1 MGLFDKLKD
10 ILFEEETVEIP
21 VLQKEET
28 KKEVPSKPKKEK
40 TVKTKEV
47 LDDTDEVKIT
57 KITASEDTFF
67 DMPKLKTKEEPKEEV
82 VKEEPKN
89 SFTFPVFEDDD
100 LDFSSLKRKT
110 NAKAEDDLP
119 RSVSSYKP
127 EKRPSLLFDEYE
139 EPERKKT
146 EHTKPSTSNKPYNA
160 SSFKLSPIISPV
172 YGVLDEDYKKE
183 DIVSRNERKILSTE
197 KLDLDSVR
205 KKAYGTLEDE
215 IEETLTKEEEV
226 PVVKEEKKVE
236 VDALPEDGLSVSDL
250 LTDDTEDF
258 VADIE
263 EVSEEVN
270 EEIELDEIEE
280 LEEEPPKEEVK
291 EGKPKKEPKAKE
303 DEPLEDDLF
312 DLIDSLYVGKGEN

>member
-10 ILFEEETVEIP
+10 ILFEEETIEIP
-21 VLQKEET
+21 VIKKEDT
-28 KKEVPSKPKKEK
+28 KKEVVSKPKREK
-40 TVKTKEV
+40 VVKTHEVKE
-47 LDDTDEVKIT
+47 DTDEVKIT

-67 DMPKLKTKEEPKEEV
+67 DMPKLKTKEDTPKEEPSET
-82 VKEEPKN
+82 K
-89 SFTFPVFEDDD
+89 STFTFPVFEDDD
-100 LDFSSLKRKT
+100 LDFSTLKRKT
-110 NAKAEDDLP
+110 SEKTKDDLP
-119 RSVSSYKP
+119 KNVNSYKP
-127 EKRPSLLFDEYE
+127 ERKPSLLFDEYE
-139 EPERKKT
+139 DPEPKKQPNT
-146 EHTKPSTSNKPYNA
+146 RHETSNKPYNA

-183 DIVSRNERKILSTE
+183 DIVSRHERKILSTE

-270 EEIELDEIEE
+270 EEIDLDEIEE
-280 LEEEPPKEEVK
+280 LEEPKEEEK
-291 EGKPKKEPKAKE
+291 KKEVKKD